1 MHAATEM
8 SASTVNIASENGL
21 QGQNHTIGGGRPPPY
36 RYILCFVA
44 EEPNAGE
51 SAAPRAMLS

>member
-1 MHAATEM
+1 M